1 VRDAAS
7 VTPVPEEK
15 DGPVTARGEGTRARI
30 VDAAM
35 RLFEER
41 GYEKTTMRAVA
52 GEAGVSLGNAY
63 YYFASKDELVQ
74 GFYHRIQ
81 EQHALAAGPR
91 MRGLTAFA
99 ERLTAAE
106 LAFVDVA
113 EPYHQFAGRFF
124 AVAADPASP
133 LSPFSQASREP
144 REASQRIFTDVVS
157 GSDLKADARVLQEL
171 PELLWLAHLGLVL
184 RWVHDRSEGQAG
196 TRTLIRRAVPLI
208 DRLARLSRLR
218 PLRPVVHEILDLAGD
233 LRPR

>member
-1 VRDAAS
+1 
-7 VTPVPEEK
+7 VTTVSSEQP
-15 DGPVTARGEGTRARI
+15 GSPVTARGEGTRARI

-52 GEAGVSLGNAY
+52 SEAGVSLGNAY
-63 YYFASKDELVQ
+63 YYFGSKEELVQ

-91 MRGLTAFA
+91 LQGLSGFA
-99 ERLTAAE
+99 ERLLAAE

-133 LSPFSQASREP
+133 LSPFSAASEAARL
-144 REASQRIFTDVVS
+144 ASQRIFAEVVD
-157 GSDLKADARVLQEL
+157 GSDLKADPRVRQEL
-171 PELLWLAHLGLVL
+171 PELLWLAHLGMVL
-184 RWVHDRSEGQAG
+184 RWVHDRSEGQAT
-196 TRTLIRRAVPLI
+196 TRTLIRRAVPLV

-218 PLRPVVHEILDLAGD
+218 PLRPVVHEVLDLASD
-233 LRPR
+233 LRPH